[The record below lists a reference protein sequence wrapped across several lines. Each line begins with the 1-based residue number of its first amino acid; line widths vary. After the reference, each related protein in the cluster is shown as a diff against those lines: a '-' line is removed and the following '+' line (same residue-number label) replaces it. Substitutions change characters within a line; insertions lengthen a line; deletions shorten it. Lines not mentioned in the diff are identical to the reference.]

1 LTVGGATGEGR
12 LSMKREVEEYVAR
25 KIVALLDRAYGPGRA
40 IVSVDATLNFDEVRR
55 TVQDLLPPNGQNV
68 RRRRQTTAGS
78 SAIDPAATF
87 QEDQSPRGTTDTE
100 YDYGRRVEQVVAA
113 PGGVTRLSVGVIV
126 PGALDPG
133 AQERIEDMV
142 RVAAGI
148 NEARGDLVVVQNLD
162 GIGSAGVSPPA
173 EVAAPA
179 AAEELPAIAP
189 VAAASVPAWWQAW
202 YAWVAVGLAV
212 SLMLLLLLRNSG
224 DARLS
229 DDERARLLA
238 DIKASLAGRAA

>member
-1 LTVGGATGEGR
+1 
-12 LSMKREVEEYVAR
+12 MKREVEEYVAR

-78 SAIDPAATF
+78 SVLDPAATF
-87 QEDQSPRGTTDTE
+87 QEDQAPRGSTDTE

-126 PGALDPG
+126 PGALDSG
-133 AQERIEDMV
+133 MQERIEDMV

-148 NEARGDLVVVQNLD
+148 NESRGDVVVVQTLD
-162 GIGSAGVSPPA
+162 GIGSAGVSPLP
-173 EVAAPA
+173 ETMAPA
-179 AAEELPAIAP
+179 AAEDAASPPAAAVSAAP
-189 VAAASVPAWWQAW
+189 VRPWWQAW
-202 YAWVAVGLAV
+202 YAWAAAAVGI
-212 SLMLLLLLRNSG
+212 LLIVALLLRGGG
-224 DARLS
+224 DGRLS
-229 DDERARLLA
+229 EDERARLLA
-238 DIKASLAGRAA
+238 DVKASLAGRPA